1 MIPMESTRTDPVVR
15 LEALLRV
22 SQSVHASLEPRESL
36 ERILGEAVRLV
47 GGDAG
52 LLALL
57 SPTGFLEIEASTG
70 LPVGVRSIRLRI
82 GEGFAGR
89 VARTGTSG
97 LVEDVSGQPT
107 YLRFHPDVACEIA
120 VPLRVSVPLMINSE

>member
-1 MIPMESTRTDPVVR
+1 MEPARTDPVAR

-82 GEGFAGR
+82 G
-89 VARTGTSG
+89 
-97 LVEDVSGQPT
+97 
-107 YLRFHPDVACEIA
+107 
-120 VPLRVSVPLMINSE
+120 